1 LKTPHQHSIRVQAST
16 DQIADV
22 RNFVGHHAAAYGFNE
37 EDTHSIK
44 LAVDEAYTNVI
55 KHAYNFDASKSVR
68 IKIDAND
75 SEFLITLIDDGQSF
89 DSDTYTE
96 PNIPERIML
105 RKRGG
110 VGVYLIHKLMDRV
123 EYRKDGIHNEILM
136 SKKLG

>member
-1 LKTPHQHSIRVQAST
+1 MKTPQQHSILVKAST
-16 DQIADV
+16 EQIVDV
-22 RNFVGHHAAAYGFNE
+22 RNFVAHHAGAHGFSE
-37 EDTHSIK
+37 EDIHSIK

-55 KHAYNFDASKSVR
+55 KHAYNFDASKNVR
-68 IKIDAND
+68 IKIDAHD
-75 SEFLITLIDDGQSF
+75 SEFLITLIDEGNSF
-89 DSDTYTE
+89 NADTYTE

-123 EYRKDGIHNEILM
+123 EYRKDGVHNEILM